1 VIHKQRVGLHRKV
14 RGALLAL
21 VAAVLLGGASVA
33 PALANGPS
41 LGQLDTRAWTCFVPP
56 TVPAWVV
63 CYNSGLGRPIL
74 GNPEPPPSY
83 TFLAFSSSSGEFLFT
98 GHLVR
103 ADLYENQPCGPS
115 GGPYVFRALIGYFE
129 CVHT

>member
-1 VIHKQRVGLHRKV
+1 MNKRDARLKGRL
-14 RGALLAL
+14 RGVLLAL
-21 VAAVLLGGASVA
+21 AGAGALVATAAG

-41 LGQLDTRAWTCFVPP
+41 LTQLDTRTWTCFVPP

-74 GNPEPPPSY
+74 GNPDPPPSS

-98 GHLVR
+98 GHLIR
-103 ADLYENQPCGPS
+103 ADLYANQVCAP
-115 GGPYVFRALIGYFE
+115 GGEPYVFRALIGYFE